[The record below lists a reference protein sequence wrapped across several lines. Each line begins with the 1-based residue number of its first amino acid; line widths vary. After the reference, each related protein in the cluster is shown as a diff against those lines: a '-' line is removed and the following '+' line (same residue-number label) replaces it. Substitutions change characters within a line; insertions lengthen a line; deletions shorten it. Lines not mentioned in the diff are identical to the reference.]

1 MHNKP
6 SVKVGD
12 VFTNNQG
19 SEFTVVE
26 YTNANNLV
34 VEFNDK
40 NMYQCDA
47 SVGQIKRGVIRNPFV
62 PVIEGI
68 GYMGEGEYNSK
79 SKFYKT
85 WISDIKNGFIKEGDR
100 FCDFQI
106 YAEWRNNSRIRS
118 DSEVRYNLI
127 VDSEGNYVPCLLPK
141 RISKALSTGRHKGEY
156 LKGVFKSNKTCNKPY
171 SAKLRKNYKPQFL
184 GTFDTQEEA
193 HEAYVKV
200 KEGYVKEL
208 ALEYKDQL
216 ADDVFDALMK
226 WKVNGDN

>member
-1 MHNKP
+1 MNKP

-47 SVGQIKRGVIRNPFV
+47 SVGQIKRGVIKNPFV
-62 PVIEGI
+62 PNVLGV
-68 GYMGEGEYNSK
+68 GFLGEGDYAADSICYSRWTAN
-79 SKFYKT
+79 
-85 WISDIKNGFIKEGDR
+85 IKNGYIKYGDE

-106 YAEWRNNSRIRS
+106 FAAWVNTKSGDWEIKHNFIK
-118 DSEVRYNLI
+118 DSKGDFKL
-127 VDSEGNYVPCLLPK
+127 CMLPK
-141 RISKALSTGRHKGEY
+141 LLAKALSTGWNRGEY

-171 SAKLRKNYKPQFL
+171 SAKLRKRYKPHHL
-184 GTFDTQEEA
+184 GVFDTQEEA
-193 HEAYVKV
+193 HETYVKA

-208 ALEYKDQL
+208 ALEYKEQL
-216 ADDVFDALMK
+216 DDDVFDALME
-226 WKVNGDN
+226 WKVNGE

>member
-1 MHNKP
+1 MWNKP

-40 NMYQCDA
+40 HMYQCDA
-47 SVGQIKRGVIRNPFV
+47 SVGQIKRGIIKNKYFPSVCGV
-62 PVIEGI
+62 
-68 GYMGEGEYNSK
+68 GYIGEGDFERDSQYYPNWTLAIK
-79 SKFYKT
+79 SGY
-85 WISDIKNGFIKEGDR
+85 IKRGDE

-106 YAEWRNNSRIRS
+106 YAEWRNSSKICG
-118 DSEVRYNLI
+118 DSEIRYNFI
-127 VDSEGNYVPCLLPK
+127 VDSEGKYIPCLLPK

-171 SAKLRKNYKPQFL
+171 SAKLRKKYKPHFL

-193 HEAYVKV
+193 HEAYVKA
-200 KEGYVKEL
+200 KEEYVKEL
-208 ALEYKDQL
+208 ALEYKEQL
-216 ADDVFDALMK
+216 ADDVFDALME
-226 WKVNGDN
+226 WKVDGE

>member
-1 MHNKP
+1 MNKP

-40 NMYQCDA
+40 NMYQRNA
-47 SVGQIKRGVIRNPFV
+47 SVGEIKRGVIKNLFHPTV
-62 PVIEGI
+62 HGI
-68 GYMGEGEYNSK
+68 GYIGEGKYNAESAA
-79 SKFYKT
+79 YKT
-85 WISDIKNGFIKEGDR
+85 WMNGLRDGLIKEGDVL
-100 FCDFQI
+100 CDFQEFGKWADDN
-106 YAEWRNNSRIRS
+106 YFGKSWVLNRNLVKGS
-118 DSEVRYNLI
+118 DGKFNV
-127 VDSEGNYVPCLLPK
+127 CLLP
-141 RISKALSTGRHKGEY
+141 RGISFAMSINGHRSSEHL
-156 LKGVFKSNKTCNKPY
+156 LGVFKSNETTIKPY
-171 SAKLRKNYKPQFL
+171 ASKLRRNHKTHYL
-184 GTFDTQEEA
+184 GVFDTQEEA
-193 HEAYVKV
+193 HEAYVKA

-226 WKVNGDN
+226 WKVNGE